1 MIVQHVFLES
11 REDVRCERFEFW
23 RIGTEFAAV
32 AVIVTGNELGF
43 LAEKYVKNK
52 AYVFGFIHFCNFLV
66 IVSRA

>member
-32 AVIVTGNELGF
+32 AVIVTENELQGF
-43 LAEKYVKNK
+43 LLKNMLK
-52 AYVFGFIHFCNFLV
+52 IKLTCSGSSTSVTF
-66 IVSRA
+66 